1 MGGVV
6 LPPCYF
12 YDATDVEN
20 LIPGSPAFSK
30 SSLNIGKFAVHVL
43 LKDIR
48 VRGTEY
54 NSVGISPLEGIA
66 ITVSTEAIVWLPAKR
81 QGGNT
86 ALSINRKL
94 D

>member
-1 MGGVV
+1 MEFS
-6 LPPCYF
+6 CFSYN
-12 YDATDVEN
+12 ATDVEN

-30 SSLNIGKFAVHVL
+30 SILNIRKFTVHVL

-66 ITVSTEAIVWLPAKR
+66 ITVSTEATVWLPAKQQER
-81 QGGNT
+81 NT